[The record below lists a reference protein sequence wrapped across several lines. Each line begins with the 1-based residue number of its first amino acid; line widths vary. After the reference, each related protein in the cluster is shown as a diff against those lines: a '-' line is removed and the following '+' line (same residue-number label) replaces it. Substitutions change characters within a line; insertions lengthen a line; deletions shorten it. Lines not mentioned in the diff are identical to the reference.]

1 MQLDGRPLNLL
12 ELGPDDVRARI
23 RAGIDTVLVPL
34 GAIERHGNP
43 FTPLGLDGIIGYA
56 LTERAARKA
65 DVLHTP
71 LVPFGYAPMHVG
83 EVGEG
88 CGVVT
93 LRAETFRRLIEDAAR
108 SLIYQGFDKVVFV
121 TLHGPNV
128 DCGEEVLYAL
138 RFRTGAFVALYAGR
152 ESSAIDEIFE
162 SPPPRLTSD
171 IEASMA
177 MALLGKR
184 FQSDEYLARSYN
196 IHAPAWLGEEFSKTS
211 GTGSGIAFDGAS
223 NIYVGMN
230 DFEYTSR
237 VPEAPP
243 PSHATAERGEKLLD
257 SLAGHLAGFLERVK
271 RLDVEV
277 TDRNFPERAR

>member
-23 RAGIDTVLVPL
+23 RAGLDTVLVPL

-43 FTPLGLDGIIGYA
+43 FTPLGLDAIIGYA

-88 CGVVT
+88 CGAVT
-93 LRAETFRRLIEDAAR
+93 LRAETFRRLIEDTAR

-128 DCGEEVLYAL
+128 DCGEEVLYSL
-138 RFRTGAFVALYAGR
+138 RFTTGAFVALYGGR

-171 IEASMA
+171 VESSMA
-177 MALLGKR
+177 MALIGER
-184 FQSDEYLARSYN
+184 FRSKEYRARSYD
-196 IHAPAWLGEEFSKTS
+196 IHAPAWLGEEFSKSS
-211 GTGSGIAFDGAS
+211 GTGSAVAFDGAS
-223 NIYVGMN
+223 NIHLGMN

-237 VPEAPP
+237 SPAEPP

-257 SLAGHLAGFLERVK
+257 SLAAHLAGFLERVK
-271 RLDVEV
+271 RLDVEI
-277 TDRNFPERAR
+277 TDRDFPQRAR